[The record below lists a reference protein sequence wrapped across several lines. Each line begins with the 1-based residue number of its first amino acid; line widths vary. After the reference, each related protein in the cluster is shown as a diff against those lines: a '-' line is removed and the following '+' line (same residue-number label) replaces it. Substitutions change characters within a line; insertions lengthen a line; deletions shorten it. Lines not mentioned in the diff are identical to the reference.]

1 MSQILSATFMII
13 NSLMFSSMMHPMNMG
28 ITLLLQTIMMAI
40 LMGLMSYSSWFSYIL
55 FLVFLGG
62 MLVLFIYMTSIASNE
77 MFKKSKY
84 LMSLIMMMFI
94 VMGMSIMFMDPF
106 MYTMSMTNMLT
117 TNMDNSNMIMSPLY
131 NNPISVITVFMVLY
145 LFLTLIVIVAI
156 TKFNKGP
163 LRPMN

>member
-1 MSQILSATFMII
+1 MSQIFSVTLMIM
-13 NSLMFSSMMHPMNMG
+13 NSLMFSSMSHPMNMG
-28 ITLLLQTIMMAI
+28 ITLLLQTLLMCV

-77 MFKKSKY
+77 LFKKSMY
-84 LMSLIMMMFI
+84 FTTFSMLIMISFLLI
-94 VMGMSIMFMDPF
+94 IMFLDPY
-106 MYTMSMTNMLT
+106 MMVNSLSSQGMINYSELKLT
-117 TNMDNSNMIMSPLY
+117 MSPLY
-131 NNPISVITVFMVLY
+131 NNPTSIITVFMVLY
-145 LFLTLIVIVAI
+145 LFLTLIVIVSV

>member
-1 MSQILSATFMII
+1 MSQILSATLMII

-77 MFKKSKY
+77 MFQKSKY
-84 LMSLIMMMFI
+84 FSSLFMVAFIMMLLLIML
-94 VMGMSIMFMDPF
+94 MDPF
-106 MYTMSMTNMLT
+106 MYTMSMTNMMIN
-117 TNMDNSNMIMSPLY
+117 NMDSPSMIMSPLY
-131 NNPISVITVFMVLY
+131 NNPMSVITMFMVLY

>member
-1 MSQILSATFMII
+1 MSQIMSVMLMIL

-28 ITLLLQTIMMAI
+28 ITLLIQTIMMAI

-77 MFKKSKY
+77 MFKKSNY
-84 LMSLIMMMFI
+84 MYSIIIMMMI
-94 VMGMSIMFMDPF
+94 VLSMIIMFLDPF
-106 MYTMSMTNMLT
+106 MFNMNMNDSFMHNTNLPTMV
-117 TNMDNSNMIMSPLY
+117 MSPLY
-131 NNPISVITVFMVLY
+131 NNPISLITVFMVLY
-145 LFLTLIVIVAI
+145 LLLTLIVIVSL

>member
-1 MSQILSATFMII
+1 MSQILSATLMMI
-13 NSLMFSSMMHPMNMG
+13 NSLIFSSMMHPMNMG
-28 ITLLLQTIMMAI
+28 ITLLLQTIMMTI

-77 MFKKSKY
+77 MFKKSMY
-84 LMSLIMMMFI
+84 LPALIMFMI
-94 VMGMSIMFMDPF
+94 IMTLLFTMLMDPF
-106 MYTMSMTNMLT
+106 MSTISMTDLM
-117 TNMDNSNMIMSPLY
+117 TNSNNSNMIMSPLY
-131 NNPISVITVFMVLY
+131 NNPISVVTVFMVLY
-145 LFLTLIVIVAI
+145 LFLTLIVIVSL

>member
-1 MSQILSATFMII
+1 MSQILSVTLMII

-77 MFKKSKY
+77 MFKKTSY
-84 LMSLIMMMFI
+84 FMVMSAMLFIMMLLFI
-94 VMGMSIMFMDPF
+94 MLMDPF
-106 MYTMSMTNMLT
+106 MYTMSTTSMLT
-117 TNMDNSNMIMSPLY
+117 NNMDSSNMIMSPLY

-145 LFLTLIVIVAI
+145 LFLTLIVIVSL

-163 LRPMN
+163 CDQ